1 MKSEEWFT
9 DAFTD
14 KLSLLYI
21 PEGRSFCHFLVF
33 CDCIKYF
40 FYQETKGNNILI
52 SGLGAV

>member
-14 KLSLLYI
+14 KLYFLYI
-21 PEGRSFCHFLVF
+21 PVDRAFCDLVVF
-33 CDCIKYF
+33 PDCIKYF
-40 FYQETKGNNILI
+40 YQETEGNNLLV